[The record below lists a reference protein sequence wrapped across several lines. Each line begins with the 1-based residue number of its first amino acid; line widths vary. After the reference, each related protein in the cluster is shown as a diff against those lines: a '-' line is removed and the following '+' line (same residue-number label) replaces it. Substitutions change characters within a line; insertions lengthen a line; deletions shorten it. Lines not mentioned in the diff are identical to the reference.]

1 MPGRRSDMSTTTPG
15 ETSPATVQS
24 HVGIELLPGAEA
36 DAVVEAALE
45 LDQGAVIE
53 RAPAVV
59 IVSAPG
65 RLEIDPALVREHL
78 GRDDWAGPDIQVIM
92 SSYWGFISQLDE
104 ERIIIEWLGSAA
116 KGG

>member
-1 MPGRRSDMSTTTPG
+1 MTTETPK
-15 ETSPATVQS
+15 ETSQA

-45 LDQGAVIE
+45 LNEGAIIKHD
-53 RAPAVV
+53 PAVV

-65 RLEIDPALVREHL
+65 RLEIDPALVREYL

-104 ERIIIEWLGSAA
+104 ERIVISWLG
-116 KGG
+116 KDG

>member
-1 MPGRRSDMSTTTPG
+1 MSTTTP
-15 ETSPATVQS
+15 EDKKQS

-36 DAVVEAALE
+36 EAVVDAALE
-45 LDQGAVIE
+45 LDQGAVIK
-53 RAPAVV
+53 RDPAVV
-59 IVSAPG
+59 VVSAPG
-65 RLEIDPALVREHL
+65 RLEIDPVLVREHL